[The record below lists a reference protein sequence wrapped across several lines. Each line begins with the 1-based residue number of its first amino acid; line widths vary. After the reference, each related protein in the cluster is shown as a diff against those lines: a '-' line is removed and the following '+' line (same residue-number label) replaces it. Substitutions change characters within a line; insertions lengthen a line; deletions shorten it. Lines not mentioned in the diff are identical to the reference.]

1 MTKRTL
7 GTGLCACLF
16 LAVPSLASTVPTG
29 VWQQFSFTESG
40 TPAQGCAPADPAGLF
55 CIPSFGTPTEFA
67 PAPPWNFAARA
78 GALLSVTDSGEAG
91 DRFEVFDFGISLG
104 LTSLPVGNTDCGS
117 DPEVCRIT
125 AGISTAQFLLGS
137 GGHSI
142 SITPVSSPSG
152 GGTGFFLVTDA
163 GAAVPEPSTWALV
176 AAALSAT
183 VTLARRRKR

>member
-1 MTKRTL
+1 
-7 GTGLCACLF
+7 
-16 LAVPSLASTVPTG
+16 
-29 VWQQFSFTESG
+29 
-40 TPAQGCAPADPAGLF
+40 LF

-67 PAPPWNFAARA
+67 PAPPWTFAAGGG

-104 LTSLPVGNTDCGS
+104 LTSLPVGTPDCGS

-125 AGISTAQFLLGS
+125 AGISSAQFLLGN
-137 GGHSI
+137 GAHSL

-152 GGTGFFLVTDA
+152 GGAGFFLVTDA
-163 GAAVPEPSTWALV
+163 AAAVPEPSTWALV